1 MINNYEKD
9 YMGNYLKLSAKT
21 KCNNGWIIKEK
32 LDEIKNK

>member
-9 YMGNYLKLSAKT
+9 YMENYLKLSAKT
-21 KCNNGWIIKEK
+21 KCNNGGIIKEK

>member
-9 YMGNYLKLSAKT
+9 YMGNYLKLLAKI
-21 KCNNGWIIKEK
+21 KCNNGGIIKEK